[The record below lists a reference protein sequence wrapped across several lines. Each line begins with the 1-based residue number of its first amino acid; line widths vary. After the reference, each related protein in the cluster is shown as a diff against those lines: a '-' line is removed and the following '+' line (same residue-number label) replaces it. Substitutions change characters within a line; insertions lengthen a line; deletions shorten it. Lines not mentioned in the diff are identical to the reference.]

1 MRCHILNNA
10 TLGGSASRLRI
21 KNLFDKW
28 VKQLE
33 IHKTKLSI
41 GNKDGAFRGK
51 VKCSNAKWEISD
63 KVSGPGKDRTCAGL
77 WQKNANLL
85 L

>member
-1 MRCHILNNA
+1 MNNV

-33 IHKTKLSI
+33 IRKTKLSI
-41 GNKDGAFRGK
+41 GNKDGAFKGK
-51 VKCSNAKWEISD
+51 V
-63 KVSGPGKDRTCAGL
+63 
-77 WQKNANLL
+77 
-85 L
+85 